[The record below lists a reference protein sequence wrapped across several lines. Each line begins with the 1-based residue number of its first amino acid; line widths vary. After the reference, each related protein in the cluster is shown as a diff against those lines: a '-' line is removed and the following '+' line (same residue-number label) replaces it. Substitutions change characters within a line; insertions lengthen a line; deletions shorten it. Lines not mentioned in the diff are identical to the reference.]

1 MRPEASSTRTVGLAA
16 TATALLALAA
26 MSTAVSSWPGPR
38 QAGPRMG
45 PSEAPGVRA
54 VAAVVA
60 AVARDLLAT
69 EGSGVAMPAFASWG
83 DCGAAEGCAAAPP
96 VEGALRRRLLLGERL
111 LDLPPPTC

>member
-1 MRPEASSTRTVGLAA
+1 MRPEASSTRTAGLAA

-38 QAGPRMG
+38 HAGPRMG

-69 EGSGVAMPAFASWG
+69 EGSGVAMPALASCG

-96 VEGALRRRLLLGERL
+96 VEGAPVRRLLLGERL

>member
-1 MRPEASSTRTVGLAA
+1 MRPEASATRTAGLAA

-69 EGSGVAMPAFASWG
+69 EGSGVAMPAFASCC
-83 DCGAAEGCAAAPP
+83 DCGAAEGSAAAPP
-96 VEGALRRRLLLGERL
+96 AADTPPRRPLLSERL

>member
-1 MRPEASSTRTVGLAA
+1 MRPEASSTRTAGLAA

-26 MSTAVSSWPGPR
+26 MSTAVSSWSGPR
-38 QAGPRMG
+38 PGHAGAR
-45 PSEAPGVRA
+45 SEAPGVRA

-69 EGSGVAMPAFASWG
+69 EGSGVAMPTFASWG
-83 DCGAAEGCAAAPP
+83 DCGSGEGCAAAPP

>member
-1 MRPEASSTRTVGLAA
+1 MRPESSCSRTAGLAA
-16 TATALLALAA
+16 TATTLLALAA

-38 QAGPRMG
+38 LGHAGAR
-45 PSEAPGVRA
+45 SEAPGVRA

-96 VEGALRRRLLLGERL
+96 AQGAVPRRLLLGERL